1 MNGKKSHCNDDESLS
16 AGKKQ
21 QHDKPKESFEPIP
34 LLVACL
40 TYLGFQF
47 LMLLGF
53 LNQLIFPPK
62 VAIERNREVSHLE
75 MAQFRPISNA
85 IYQNMTLV

>member
-1 MNGKKSHCNDDESLS
+1 MS
-16 AGKKQ
+16 AGKKQQ

-34 LLVACL
+34 MLVACL
-40 TYLGFQF
+40 TYMGFQF

-53 LNQLIFPPK
+53 LSHLIFPPK

-75 MAQFRPISNA
+75 LAPFRPTLRIA
-85 IYQNMTLV
+85 IYQNMALV